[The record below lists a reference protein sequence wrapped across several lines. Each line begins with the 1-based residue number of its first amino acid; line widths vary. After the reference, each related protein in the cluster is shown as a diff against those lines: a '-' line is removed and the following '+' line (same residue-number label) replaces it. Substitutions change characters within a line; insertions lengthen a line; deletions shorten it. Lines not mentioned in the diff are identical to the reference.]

1 MVAGSASVG
10 LVPEVTPETNK
21 KPGVFYAVSADG
33 IELPV
38 VDVTHPSFAVPMART
53 EATALI
59 ARYARAE
66 WRRGRLQQWARRHF
80 YGYFLKRSVLGRA
93 LMGAAG
99 TFLPGMPTYLLKLG
113 PDHLG
118 AGYAQEID
126 RRIAASPPA
135 LAMRLRLLDVVTLL
149 AEGLGPALAR
159 QAGEPL
165 HLLDIGGGPAS
176 DSLNALIVLRRGQ
189 PTLLEGRAVRIHVLD
204 RDDRGPL
211 FGARALEALR
221 SDGGPLH
228 GLDVSLEAIRYDW
241 TDTTVLDETLAAIAR
256 AGGILACSS
265 EGALFDYGSDEEIRA
280 NLACI
285 RRGSPAGT
293 IVVGT
298 ATWARRAAGRGAR
311 ERSRHRVA
319 VIPRTPEEFEALVG
333 SAGWRVE
340 KRLETALQF
349 HVRLV

>member
-1 MVAGSASVG
+1 VAAGQDGITA
-10 LVPEVTPETNK
+10 LVIPETRK
-21 KPGVFYAVSADG
+21 KPGVFYAESADG
-33 IELPV
+33 IELPI
-38 VDVTHPSFAVPMART
+38 VDLTHPSFALPVDRA

-59 ARYARAE
+59 ERYARAE
-66 WRRGRLQQWARRHF
+66 ARRGRLQQWARRPF

-135 LAMRLRLLDVVTLL
+135 LAMRLRLLDVVALL
-149 AEGLGPALAR
+149 VEGLVPALAR
-159 QAGEPL
+159 PAAEPL
-165 HLLDIGGGPAS
+165 HLVDIGGGPAS
-176 DSLNALIVLRRGQ
+176 DSLNALILLRKEH
-189 PTLLEGRAVRIHVLD
+189 PALIEGRAVRIHVLD

-221 SDGGPLH
+221 GEGGPLR
-228 GLDVSLEAIRYDW
+228 GLDVSLEHVRYDW
-241 TDTTVLDETLAAIAR
+241 TDTMVLDATLAAIAR
-256 AGGILACSS
+256 AGGIVACSS

-280 NLACI
+280 NLASI
-285 RRGSPAGT
+285 RRGSPAGA

-298 ATWARRAAGRGAR
+298 VTRARRAARPGTRR
-311 ERSRHRVA
+311 EKSRHRVA
-319 VIPRTPEEFEALVG
+319 VIPRTPEEFETLVG

-340 KRLETALQF
+340 KRLETPLQF

>member
-1 MVAGSASVG
+1 M
-10 LVPEVTPETNK
+10 
-21 KPGVFYAVSADG
+21 FYAESADG

-38 VDVTHPSFAVPMART
+38 VDVTHPSFALPVGRP
-53 EATALI
+53 EAI
-59 ARYARAE
+59 DRIERYAQAE
-66 WRRGRLQQWARRHF
+66 RRRGRLRQWARRRF

-126 RRIAASPPA
+126 RRIAGSPPA

-149 AEGLGPALAR
+149 AEGIAPSLA
-159 QAGEPL
+159 ADATAPL
-165 HLLDIGGGPAS
+165 HFVSIGGGPAS
-176 DSLNALIVLRRGQ
+176 DCLNALILLRRDHAGS
-189 PTLLEGRAVRIHVLD
+189 LEGRKVRIHVFD
-204 RDDRGPL
+204 RDDGGPL

-221 SDGGPLH
+221 SEGGPLR
-228 GLDVSLEAIRYDW
+228 GLGITLEHVRYDW
-241 TDTTVLDETLAAIAR
+241 TDTTVLDTGLAAMTR
-256 AGGILACSS
+256 DGGLVACSS

-280 NLACI
+280 NLASI
-285 RRGSPAGT
+285 RRGTRAGT

-298 ATWARRAAGRGAR
+298 VTRAARARGLGARR
-311 ERSRHRVA
+311 ERSPHLVA
-319 VIPRTPEEFEALVG
+319 VIPRTFEEFETLVH

-340 KRLETALQF
+340 KRLETPLQL